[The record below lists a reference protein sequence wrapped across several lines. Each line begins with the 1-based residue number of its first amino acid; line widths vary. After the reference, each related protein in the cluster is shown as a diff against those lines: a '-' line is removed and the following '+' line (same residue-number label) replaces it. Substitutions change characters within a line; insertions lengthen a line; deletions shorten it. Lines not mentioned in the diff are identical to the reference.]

1 MAVEYGLKTAK
12 FGGKGEDT
20 MTVLDIHQIP
30 VLNDNFIYLAREPAS
45 GCVAVVD
52 PAVAGPVLDKA
63 KALGW
68 RITHI
73 LNTHHHPDHVGG
85 NLEIKQATGC
95 TIVGPAADPDRI
107 PGMDVQVNDGD
118 TYDLG
123 QARADVFFVPGHTR
137 GHIAYWFKDS
147 AALFC
152 GDTLF
157 SIGCG
162 RLFEGTPQQMW
173 DSLSRLR
180 ALPPET
186 RIYCAHE
193 YTEGNIRFA
202 VSVDPDNAALR
213 KREAEVKALR
223 AAGNYSVPS
232 LLGEERAA
240 NPFLR
245 ADDPT
250 LAAAVGMA
258 GKDPADVFAE
268 VRRRKD
274 VF

>member
-1 MAVEYGLKTAK
+1 MAA
-12 FGGKGEDT
+12 
-20 MTVLDIHQIP
+20 LDIHQIP
-30 VLNDNFIYLAREPAS
+30 VLNDNFIYLVREPTS

-52 PAVAGPVLDKA
+52 PAVAGPVLEKA
-63 KALGW
+63 KVLGW

-107 PGMDVQVNDGD
+107 PGMDIQVNDGD
-118 TYDLG
+118 TYELG
-123 QARADVFFVPGHTR
+123 EAGAQVFFVPGHTR

-162 RLFEGTPQQMW
+162 RLFEGTPEQMW
-173 DSLSRLR
+173 NSLSRLR
-180 ALPPET
+180 MLPPET
-186 RIYCAHE
+186 RIFCAHE
-193 YTEGNIRFA
+193 YTESNIRFA
-202 VSVDPDNAALR
+202 VSLDPDNAALR
-213 KREAEVKALR
+213 RREAEVKALR
-223 AAGNYSVPS
+223 AAGKYSVPS
-232 LLGEERAA
+232 LLGDERAA

-245 ADDPT
+245 ADDPA

-258 GKDPADVFAE
+258 GKAAVDVFAE

-274 VF
+274 TF